1 MSAAAPGKI
10 VLPRRTVMASALGA
24 ASFIVLTATGCG
36 GSAAGAST
44 AGKPAGDEV
53 KTVRY
58 QGSPNNVSLPELA
71 QDLGFL
77 EDITLEWISNTTSG
91 PQSIQSVATSQTD
104 IGGAFTGAVIK
115 LIEAGAPVQAVINYY
130 GEDDKTFTGYYVL
143 EGSPIST
150 ARDLIGKKVAVNTL
164 GAHHEAVIS
173 TFLKNS
179 GLSPEEIKQVQL
191 VVVPPNETEQALR
204 KKQVDAGTLGG
215 VLQDRALA
223 EGGIRALFTDVGV
236 IGGPFDAGQY
246 VLRKDFLAANPET
259 SRKLVT
265 GIAKAIEWERT
276 TPRETVIAKFEEIIA
291 KRGRNESSE
300 ALKYW
305 KSVGVASPGGRIQ
318 DKDFTLWSDYLTS
331 AGIIDGALD
340 LPKLYTNEFNGLAAG
355 TGAAAGSASSGAT
368 TSNTKGQP

>member
-1 MSAAAPGKI
+1 MSPAPTI
-10 VLPRRTVMASALGA
+10 LLRRTVLTSALGA
-24 ASFIVLTATGCG
+24 VVLAATGCG
-36 GSAAGAST
+36 GAANGTAPGAGT
-44 AGKPAGDEV
+44 EGKPAGEQV

-71 QDLGFL
+71 EDLGFL
-77 EDITLEWISNTTSG
+77 EDVRLEWVSNTTSG

-143 EGSPIST
+143 EGSPIRT
-150 ARDLIGKKVAVNTL
+150 ARDLIGKKIAVNTL
-164 GAHHEAVIS
+164 GAHHEAVIT

-179 GLSPEEIKQVQL
+179 GLSPEETKQVQL

-236 IGGPFDAGQY
+236 IGSAFDAGQY
-246 VLRKDFLAANPET
+246 VIRKDFLAANPDT

-265 GIAKAIEWERT
+265 GIAKAIEWERS
-276 TPRETVIAKFEEIIA
+276 TPRGEVIAKFEQIIA
-291 KRGRNESSE
+291 RRGRDESSE

-318 DKDFTLWSDYLTS
+318 DTDFTRWTDYLTS
-331 AGIIDGALD
+331 AGIIHGELD
-340 LPKLYTNEFNGLAAG
+340 LPKLYTNDFNGLAAG
-355 TGAAAGSASSGAT
+355 TGPSAGTGASPGTAPSD
-368 TSNTKGQP
+368 TKGQP

>member
-1 MSAAAPGKI
+1 MSAATPGKI
-10 VLPRRTVMASALGA
+10 VLPRRTVMASAFGA
-24 ASFIVLTATGCG
+24 AAAIVLTATGCG
-36 GSAAGAST
+36 GIATGAST
-44 AGKPAGDEV
+44 AGKPAGEEV

-77 EDITLEWISNTTSG
+77 EDVTLEWVSNTTSG

-150 ARDLIGKKVAVNTL
+150 ARDLIGKKIAVNTL

-223 EGGIRALFTDVGV
+223 EGGVRALFTDVGV

-276 TPRETVIAKFEEIIA
+276 TPREEVIAKFEEIIA

-318 DKDFTLWSDYLTS
+318 DKDFTRGATTS
-331 AGIIDGALD
+331 PRPGSSTAPWTCPSSTRTSSTAWQPAPVR
-340 LPKLYTNEFNGLAAG
+340 LPA
-355 TGAAAGSASSGAT
+355 ASSGAT